1 VRVAIVTVS
10 DTVAAG
16 RREDLSG
23 PAVRQRCHSLG
34 WQVDKMAVLPDEA
47 DALRKELERLADSG
61 KFDLVLTTGGTG
73 VGLRDVTPDVTAE
86 ICHKMLPGVGEH
98 MRATG
103 LRLTKRAILSR
114 ATAGVRAA
122 ALIVNLPGSPAGAV
136 ESFDSV
142 AALLHHASEVLK
154 GARHD

>member
-1 VRVAIVTVS
+1 VRVAIITVS
-10 DTVAAG
+10 DTVASG
-16 RREDLSG
+16 KCEDLSG
-23 PAVRQRCHSLG
+23 PAMRQRCRSLG
-34 WQVDKMAVLPDEA
+34 WEVDKMAVLPDEA
-47 DALRKELERLADSG
+47 DALRKELELLADSG

-73 VGLRDVTPDVTAE
+73 VGPRDITPDVTAD
-86 ICHKMLPGVGEH
+86 ICHKILPGIGEH

-103 LRLTKRAILSR
+103 LRLSKRAILSR

-142 AALLHHASEVLK
+142 AALLPHVSEVLK